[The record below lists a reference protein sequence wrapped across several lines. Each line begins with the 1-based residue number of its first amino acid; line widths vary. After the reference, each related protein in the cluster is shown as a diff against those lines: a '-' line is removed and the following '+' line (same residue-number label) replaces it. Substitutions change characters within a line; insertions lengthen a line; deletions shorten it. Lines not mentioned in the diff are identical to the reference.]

1 MKRLTLIILLFI
13 VYTSNINGQTPSRN
27 SGVDFTIAAEKS
39 IHAVVHIKTEFDR
52 KSSLYDNF
60 FGLNDP
66 FWDFFGNRN
75 QQSMYPII
83 ATGSGVIISEDGYIV
98 TNNHVVEDAKVVT
111 VTLNDK
117 REYLA
122 EIVGTDP
129 FTDLALIKIKETNL
143 PILNFGN
150 SDEVKIGEWVL
161 AVGNPFNL
169 TSTVTA
175 GIVSA
180 KARNLNILG
189 KSGSIDSFIQTDAA
203 VNQGN
208 SGGALVNT
216 SGELIGINAAI
227 ASNTGSYTGYS
238 FAIPSNIVKK
248 VTDDLKMYGFVQQAY
263 LGASFS
269 EINSKMATEL
279 NLDEIK
285 GIYIN
290 YVDEKGTASAAG
302 INVGDVLISLNGH
315 AVNSYAELKEI
326 IAQYRPGDKVEAA
339 IKKNGKIRTIT
350 LTLRNKNGTTEIIKK
365 SDVNN
370 LSQLGVVFGPVEN
383 KIKQN
388 LRINGGVQVLKVDK
402 GIFQSAGIREGYI
415 ILSINNKAINSVDQI
430 QEIVNSKNGSLL
442 IDGIYPNGMK
452 VYYAIGI

>member
-150 SDEVKIGEWVL
+150 SDEVKIGEWVW
-161 AVGNPFNL
+161 
-169 TSTVTA
+169 
-175 GIVSA
+175 
-180 KARNLNILG
+180 
-189 KSGSIDSFIQTDAA
+189 
-203 VNQGN
+203 
-208 SGGALVNT
+208 
-216 SGELIGINAAI
+216 
-227 ASNTGSYTGYS
+227 
-238 FAIPSNIVKK
+238 
-248 VTDDLKMYGFVQQAY
+248 
-263 LGASFS
+263 
-269 EINSKMATEL
+269 
-279 NLDEIK
+279 
-285 GIYIN
+285 
-290 YVDEKGTASAAG
+290 
-302 INVGDVLISLNGH
+302 
-315 AVNSYAELKEI
+315 
-326 IAQYRPGDKVEAA
+326 
-339 IKKNGKIRTIT
+339 
-350 LTLRNKNGTTEIIKK
+350 
-365 SDVNN
+365 
-370 LSQLGVVFGPVEN
+370 LSV
-383 KIKQN
+383 I
-388 LRINGGVQVLKVDK
+388 
-402 GIFQSAGIREGYI
+402 
-415 ILSINNKAINSVDQI
+415 
-430 QEIVNSKNGSLL
+430 LL
-442 IDGIYPNGMK
+442 I
-452 VYYAIGI
+452 